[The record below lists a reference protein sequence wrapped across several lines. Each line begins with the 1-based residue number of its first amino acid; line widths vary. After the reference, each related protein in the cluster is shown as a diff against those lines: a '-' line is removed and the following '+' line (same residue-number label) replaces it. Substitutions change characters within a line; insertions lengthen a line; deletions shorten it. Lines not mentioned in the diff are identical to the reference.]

1 MAEPKHVWWLQALW
15 QMAAVIGCHMGAS
28 GWTWGRETSLGGW
41 CCRTGCPKGWTD
53 LCVWRCSRRG
63 WMKPRMTCC
72 SGGVSLTSWEVGL
85 ETTRVQ
91 SPFWGFYELEQVP
104 YFLLLNYFPLVLWTQ
119 TDWMTRTLFDE
130 KMLRLSHL
138 FLFKGRRGK
147 ALQNSWQ
154 PACKATPQSGLPDL
168 NSHCVAELSDQLLQL
183 ANFSQKCHPR
193 SWKVSLETA
202 RFRKKFASVNQQ
214 FLQRKLCWKMSC
226 QLRFHVGLS

>member
-1 MAEPKHVWWLQALW
+1 MAEPKRVWWLQVLR

-63 WMKPRMTCC
+63 WMKPCMTCC
-72 SGGVSLTSWEVGL
+72 SGGGSLTSWEVGL

-104 YFLLLNYFPLVLWTQ
+104 YFLLLQLFSSCPLN
-119 TDWMTRTLFDE
+119 TDWLDDKNSDE

-138 FLFKGRRGK
+138 FLFKGRGGK

-168 NSHCVAELSDQLLQL
+168 NSHWVAELSDQLLQL
-183 ANFSQKCHPR
+183 ADFQKCHPR
-193 SWKVSLETA
+193 SWNVSLETA
-202 RFRKKFASVNQQ
+202 RFRKKFASVYQQ
-214 FLQRKLCWKMSC
+214 FLQRKLCWKMAC
-226 QLRFHVGLS
+226 QLCFHVHLS